1 MLKRSIIILAAVVAS
16 MLVLQPAAQA
26 AGFAEFT
33 DIGGHWAVDAISQLH
48 AMDIVKGDPDG
59 RVRPDD
65 PITRG
70 EFVALLLRVEDIKA
84 SARTESPFV
93 DVPGNHWAFGLIQ
106 AAKENGIVN
115 GVDATHFGL
124 TDNVTREQAV
134 AMIMRA
140 GKAVELSLTGQT
152 FADVEAGR
160 WSVEAIQSASRAG
173 ILDTT
178 ATALNAFRPAAPA
191 TRAEVMSMLAN
202 LLDAETK
209 ADMLP
214 SDDQL
219 LSVIQNTELTTVEI
233 INKGYPFDW
242 TSVSSQSVGAYAE
255 LQKMAQSLYDL
266 GGQTGGKWNFVAP
279 TFANAKVVH
288 KTQHMA
294 VVEMDEHIQFSVTGP
309 NGTTNSDLTQTQRF
323 YLRLVGGSWRIFAA
337 EPVVR

>member
-1 MLKRSIIILAAVVAS
+1 MLKRSLFILAAIVA
-16 MLVLQPAAQA
+16 LTLAVQPVARAS
-26 AGFAEFT
+26 GFNEFT
-33 DIGGHWAVDAISQLH
+33 DIGGHWAADAISQLH

-65 PITRG
+65 PITRA
-70 EFVALLLRVEDIKA
+70 EFVALLLRVEDISA

-93 DVPGNHWAFGLIQ
+93 DVSGNHWAFGLIQ
-106 AAKENGIVN
+106 AAKDNGIVN

-140 GKAVELSLTGQT
+140 GKAVEPSLTGQT

-160 WSVEAIQSASRAG
+160 WSAEAIQSASRAG

-202 LLDAETK
+202 LLGAETR

-214 SDDQL
+214 TNDQL
-219 LSVIQNTELTTVEI
+219 IQVVESSELTAAEI

-242 TSVSSQSVGAYAE
+242 SRVDAQVIGAYAE
-255 LQKMAQSLYDL
+255 LQKMAQSIYEVA
-266 GGQTGGKWNFVAP
+266 GQAGTKWNLSTP
-279 TFANAKVVH
+279 TFANADVIS

-294 VVEMDEHIQFSVTGP
+294 VIEVDEHLQFSVTAST
-309 NGTTNSDLTQTQRF
+309 GTTNSDRTLTQRF
-323 YLRLVGGSWRIFAA
+323 YLRLTGGSWRIFAV
-337 EPVVR
+337 EPVIR